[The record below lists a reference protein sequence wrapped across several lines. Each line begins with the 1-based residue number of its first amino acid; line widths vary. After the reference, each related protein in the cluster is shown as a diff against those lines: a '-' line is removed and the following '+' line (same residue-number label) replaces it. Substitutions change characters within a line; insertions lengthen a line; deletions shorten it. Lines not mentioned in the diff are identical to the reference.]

1 MVVGGLRGEVAT
13 MRGSGSSPILL
24 LACFLFVSSFLIKV
38 CAATTIAD
46 EGEVHCNPNWH
57 CRCDIHSLASYCSR
71 AKRKPVS
78 SFFFFSFLLLRFETD
93 SNF

>member
-1 MVVGGLRGEVAT
+1 

-71 AKRKPVS
+71 AKSKT
-78 SFFFFSFLLLRFETD
+78 SFIIFFSPSSSLDLRGIRNLEGAARYVQLD
-93 SNF
+93 I